1 MCSDKSVVTRS
12 RSVGKWNGPLI
23 AFGLFAIGAL
33 LYLVGLYEMWTD
45 VGAVADVPVG
55 VRIGMLALLCAI
67 DSFRRVRPATALAAG
82 TVIVAVDA
90 ALGPTLPMWLVLSD
104 LTYAAVLYGTARLGR
119 VVCSLTAVTVAAL
132 TALVYLSTQDV
143 RAAAGAGVVTALFF
157 GTPVWWALVIRR
169 QVELTEAERE
179 RSRVHEALSVL
190 DREAAVAHERATM
203 ARDLHDVIASHLSAI
218 AIHSEAA
225 LSTAAL
231 SAERGE
237 PDDER
242 QTGLR
247 EMIGAIRSSSL
258 AGLSEMRS
266 MIELLHAG
274 DDETPDPRSSPP
286 RLTELPVV
294 LDAVRAAGAAV
305 HVAIDIDAA
314 DLPSVVDHTAYRITQ
329 EALTNALKHAPG
341 APISMSISLQHNAL
355 QIEIR
360 NPVGRGTSNPRV
372 GTHGLANMRHRAELL
387 GGSLDAL
394 PVDGEWT
401 VCAQLP
407 VPAPSGTDR

>member
-12 RSVGKWNGPLI
+12 RSVGKWNDPLI
-23 AFGLFAIGAL
+23 AFGLFAIGVL
-33 LYLVGLYEMWTD
+33 LYLVGLYQMWTD
-45 VGAVADVPVG
+45 VGGVADVPAG

-82 TVIVAVDA
+82 AVIVAVDA

-179 RSRVHEALSVL
+179 RSRVHEALAAL

-225 LSTAAL
+225 LSTSAL
-231 SAERGE
+231 SGERGE
-237 PDDER
+237 PDD
-242 QTGLR
+242 GLR

-305 HVAIDIDAA
+305 HVAIDVDAA

-360 NPVGRGTSNPRV
+360 NPVGRDTSSFRA

-407 VPAPSGTDR
+407 VPAPNGTDR

>member
-1 MCSDKSVVTRS
+1 
-12 RSVGKWNGPLI
+12 
-23 AFGLFAIGAL
+23 
-33 LYLVGLYEMWTD
+33 
-45 VGAVADVPVG
+45 
-55 VRIGMLALLCAI
+55 
-67 DSFRRVRPATALAAG
+67 
-82 TVIVAVDA
+82 
-90 ALGPTLPMWLVLSD
+90 MWLVLSD

-341 APISMSISLQHNAL
+341 APISISISLQHNAL